1 MAASIIRGY
10 LRDKT
15 RRAEAQQLASP
26 EPHSIARQDVATSER
41 KHWKH
46 LYEEIVA
53 TEICCSCSACIVAC
67 PHKVLE
73 LQDFDPTQTDVRSPF
88 DNCYHGEEGCSLCAM
103 ACPRLDPTVAAI
115 ETLVFGDGIHREEAQ
130 VEGPYRYKT
139 LARAT
144 NQGYLS
150 AGQDGGVVTAMLGW
164 ALDQGE
170 LDGAVVAA
178 PSEDVP
184 WLDEPRLVRNS
195 EQLRAT
201 AGSRYTYCA
210 TPLGLKQA
218 AAAKCKSV
226 ALVGVSCE
234 STAVRQI
241 AAAGIK
247 RWTRNVKLVI
257 GLMCTETFD
266 YEAFVVGKLQNE
278 LGIDL
283 DDVVKINVKGKVIV
297 TLRDGRDIDIPL
309 KECRPFANEWCHHC
323 PDFAAEHADLSC
335 GGLGMEGWTMILVRS
350 ERGQDFL
357 ERAVEAGIVEL
368 RPAEE
373 EPKALEVMMR
383 LATKQRQRI
392 EPLDP
397 HWQTRWPT
405 RQAMEAALAD
415 AALADAE
422 KAT

>member
-1 MAASIIRGY
+1 MGYRKDGMA
-10 LRDKT
+10 L
-15 RRAEAQQLASP
+15 
-26 EPHSIARQDVATSER
+26 SER

-46 LYEEIVA
+46 LFEEIVA
-53 TEICCSCSACIVAC
+53 TEICCSCSACVVAC

-73 LQDFDPTQTDVRSPF
+73 LQDFDPVQTDGRSPF
-88 DNCYHGEEGCSLCAM
+88 DNCVHGEEGCSLCAM
-103 ACPRLDPTVAAI
+103 ACPRLDPTVNVI
-115 ETLVFGDGIHREEAQ
+115 EELVFGDGIHRAQDQ

-144 NQGYLS
+144 DKRFLDK
-150 AGQDGGVVTAMLGW
+150 GQDGGAVGALIGW
-164 ALDQGE
+164 GLDQGE

-178 PSEDVP
+178 PSETVP
-184 WLDEPRLVRNS
+184 WLDEPKLVRS
-195 EQLRAT
+195 TEELLAT

-210 TPLGLKQA
+210 TPLGLKEA
-218 AAAKCKSV
+218 AAAKCKAI

-247 RWTRNVKLVI
+247 RWTRNVKLVL

-266 YEAFVVGKLQNE
+266 YEAFVVGKVQQE
-278 LGIDL
+278 LGIPLEDI
-283 DDVVKINVKGKVIV
+283 VKINVKGKVIV
-297 TLRDGRDIDIPL
+297 TLKDGSDIDIPL

-350 ERGQDFL
+350 ERGQDYL
-357 ERAVEAGIVEL
+357 ERAVDAGVIEL
-368 RPAEE
+368 REAEE

-392 EPLDP
+392 KVDDP

-405 RQAMEAALAD
+405 VQALEAAQAD
-415 AALADAE
+415 QAQHAE
-422 KAT
+422 

>member
-1 MAASIIRGY
+1 MTTT
-10 LRDKT
+10 D
-15 RRAEAQQLASP
+15 
-26 EPHSIARQDVATSER
+26 R

-73 LQDFDPTQTDVRSPF
+73 LQDFDPVQTDKRSPF
-88 DNCYHGEEGCSLCAM
+88 DNCVHGEEGCSLCAM
-103 ACPRLDPTVAAI
+103 ACPRLDPHVDVI
-115 ETLVFGDGIHREEAQ
+115 QELVYGPGVLREQ
-130 VEGPYRYKT
+130 DDVVGPYRYKT
-139 LARAT
+139 LVRAVDPR
-144 NQGYLS
+144 YLER
-150 AGQDGGVVTAMLGW
+150 GQDGGAVGALLGW
-164 ALDQGE
+164 ALDTGE

-178 PSEDVP
+178 PSETVP
-184 WLDEPRLVRNS
+184 WLDEPRLVTSS
-195 EQLRAT
+195 EQLLAT

-218 AAAKCKSV
+218 AAAKLKAV

-247 RWTRNVKLVI
+247 RWTRNVKLVM

-266 YEAFVVGKLQNE
+266 YEAFMIGKVEQDR
-278 LGIDL
+278 GIPL
-283 DDVVKINVKGKVIV
+283 DTITKVNVKGKVIV
-297 TLRDGRDIDIPL
+297 TTNDGTDVDIPL

-323 PDFAAEHADLSC
+323 PDFAAADADLSC

-350 ERGQDFL
+350 EKGQDFL
-357 ERAVEAGIVEL
+357 ERAVAANIVEL
-368 RPAEE
+368 READE

-383 LATKQRQRI
+383 LATKQRTRVKVD
-392 EPLDP
+392 DP

-405 RQAMEAALAD
+405 RQAMEEARAEEAA
-415 AALADAE
+415 AAAA
-422 KAT
+422 K

>member
-1 MAASIIRGY
+1 
-10 LRDKT
+10 
-15 RRAEAQQLASP
+15 LA
-26 EPHSIARQDVATSER
+26 IER

-46 LYEEIVA
+46 LYEEIIA
-53 TEICCSCSACIVAC
+53 TEICCSCSACVVAC

-73 LQDFDPTQTDVRSPF
+73 LMDFDPVQTDARSPF
-88 DNCYHGEEGCSLCAM
+88 DNCWHGEEGCSLCAM
-103 ACPRLDPTVAAI
+103 ACPRLDPDVNAI
-115 ETLVFGDGIHREEAQ
+115 EEIVFGDGIHREESK

-139 LARAT
+139 LVRAT
-144 NQGYLS
+144 EGSYLER
-150 AGQDGGVVTAMLGW
+150 GQDGGAVAALLGW
-164 ALDQGE
+164 ALDEGE

-178 PSEDVP
+178 PSETVP
-184 WLDEPRLVRNS
+184 WLDEPRLVRTS
-195 EQLRAT
+195 EELRAS

-210 TPLGLKQA
+210 TPLGLKDA
-218 AAAKCKSV
+218 AAAKCKNI

-266 YEAFVVGKLQNE
+266 YEAFIVGKLEHE
-278 LGIDL
+278 LGITL
-283 DDVVKINVKGKVIV
+283 EDVTKINVKGKVIV
-297 TLRDGRDIDIPL
+297 TLRDGRDINIPL

-350 ERGQDFL
+350 EKGQDFL
-357 ERAVEAGIVEL
+357 ERAVAANIVEL
-368 RPAEE
+368 RDAEE

-392 EPLDP
+392 KLDDP

-405 RQAMEAALAD
+405 RQALEAARAE
-415 AALADAE
+415 AASGNGS
-422 KAT
+422 T